1 MAEKLNAGGMFP
13 QLTLQVG
20 AGDTIASIELPQLK
34 DAGYSIVLFYRGHW

>member
-20 AGDTIASIELPQLK
+20 ASDTIELPQLK